1 MISGRSVFLKGVF
14 PFLALVLVAF
24 IAVKVLVK
32 PSDDDPVK
40 IDPALMVLVP
50 PETQLLMG
58 IRVKEIT
65 RTPVYSILRQKK
77 ILEPLE
83 EFVARTGINPDK
95 QLYEMLVTFDGQES
109 LVLARAKFNEEAA
122 LEPDIKGPGMQRFEH
137 GGRMFIGNE
146 QFAIAFVNASTGMLG
161 TTAYLRKIVDRLNAG
176 ELGMPAYFEEQQRHI
191 TRANY
196 VWMVTRGL
204 TPEMRAYLP
213 AQGNA
218 ANLLRL
224 LDGLRGSRVAV
235 DLRNDIVFRAHADMD
250 SPAAAEQLASA
261 LKGLAGLARLTT
273 SNENLDL
280 LKVYD
285 SLETKATEANVDV
298 SIRIGQAQVAK
309 VAESLPEGALQPAY

>member
-1 MISGRSVFLKGVF
+1 MISGKSIFWKGVF

-24 IAVKVLVK
+24 ILVKLLVK

-65 RTPVYSILRQKK
+65 KTPAYSILRKK
-77 ILEPLE
+77 KLLEPLE
-83 EFVARTGINPDK
+83 EFVARTGIDPEK
-95 QLYEMLVTFDGQES
+95 QLYELLITFDGRES
-109 LVLARAKFNEEAA
+109 LVLARAKFNEESA
-122 LEPDIKGPGMQRFEH
+122 LEPDIKGPGMRRFDH

-161 TTAYLRKIVDRLNAG
+161 TTPYLRKTVDRLNAG
-176 ELGMPAYFEEQQRHI
+176 QLGIPGYFEQQQQLI
-191 TRANY
+191 PRANY
-196 VWMVTRGL
+196 VWMITRGI

-213 AQGNA
+213 TQGNA

-224 LDGLRGSRVAV
+224 LDGMQSSRLMV
-235 DLRNDIVFRAHADMD
+235 DLRQDVVIRANAGMS

-280 LKVYD
+280 LQVYD
-285 SLETKATEANVDV
+285 SLEAKPTESRVDA
-298 SIRIGQAQVAK
+298 SLRIGQAQLPK
-309 VAESLPEGALQPAY
+309 VAEALPAGALQPQY

>member
-65 RTPVYSILRQKK
+65 QTPVYSILRQKK

-83 EFVARTGINPDK
+83 KFVARTGINPDK

-224 LDGLRGSRVAV
+224 LDGLKGSRVAV
-235 DLRNDIVFRAHADMD
+235 DLRNDIVIRAHADMD

-285 SLETKATEANVDV
+285 SLETTATEANVDA
-298 SIRIGQAQVAK
+298 SIRIAQAQVAK
-309 VAESLPEGALQPAY
+309 VAESLPDGALQPAY

>member
-65 RTPVYSILRQKK
+65 RTSVYSILRQKK

-146 QFAIAFVNASTGMLG
+146 QFAIAFVNASTGILG

>member
-65 RTPVYSILRQKK
+65 QTPVYSILRQKK

-196 VWMVTRGL
+196 VWIVTRGL

-224 LDGLRGSRVAV
+224 LDGLRGSRVAI
-235 DLRNDIVFRAHADMD
+235 DLRNDIVLRAHADMD

-280 LKVYD
+280 LNVYD

>member
-65 RTPVYSILRQKK
+65 QTPVYSILRQKR

-95 QLYEMLVTFDGQES
+95 QLYEMLVTFDGEES

-146 QFAIAFVNASTGMLG
+146 QFAIAFVNSSTGMLG

-196 VWMVTRGL
+196 VWMITRGL

-224 LDGLRGSRVAV
+224 LDGLKGSRVAI
-235 DLRNDIVFRAHADMD
+235 DLRNDIVIRAHADMD

-285 SLETKATEANVDV
+285 SLETTAAEANVDA
-298 SIRIGQAQVAK
+298 SIRIAQAQVAK
-309 VAESLPEGALQPAY
+309 VAESLPDGALQPAY

>member
-1 MISGRSVFLKGVF
+1 MISGRTIFLKGVF

-24 IAVKVLVK
+24 VLMKVLVK

-65 RTPVYSILRQKK
+65 GTPVYSILREKK
-77 ILEPLE
+77 LLEPLE
-83 EFVARTGINPDK
+83 EFVARTGIDPEK
-95 QLYEMLVTFDGQES
+95 QLYELLITFDGRES
-109 LVLARAKFNEEAA
+109 LVLARAKFNEESA
-122 LEPDIKGPGMQRFEH
+122 LEPDIKGPGMQRFDH

-146 QFAIAFVNASTGMLG
+146 QFAVAFVNASTGMLG
-161 TTAYLRKIVDRLNAG
+161 STPYLRQIVDRLNAG
-176 ELGMPAYFEEQQRHI
+176 QLGVPAFFAEQQKQI
-191 TRANY
+191 SRANY
-196 VWMVTRGL
+196 LWMITRGI

-213 AQGNA
+213 SQGNA

-224 LDGLRGSRVAV
+224 LNGMQSSRVMA
-235 DLRNDIVFRAHADMD
+235 DLREGVIIRAHADMD
-250 SPAAAEQLASA
+250 SPASAEQLASL

-273 SNENLDL
+273 SKEDLDL

-285 SLETKATEANVDV
+285 SLEATPTEAAVDASV
-298 SIRIGQAQVAK
+298 HIGRDQLAK
-309 VAESLPEGALQPAY
+309 VAGTLPAGSLKPAY

>member
-1 MISGRSVFLKGVF
+1 MVSGRSIFLKGVF

-24 IAVKVLVK
+24 IAVKVLMK
-32 PSDDDPVK
+32 PSDDDPVV

-50 PETQLLMG
+50 PETQLLLG

-65 RTPVYSILRQKK
+65 KTPVYTLLRQKK

-83 EFVARTGINPDK
+83 EFVTRTGINPDK
-95 QLYEMLVTFDGQES
+95 QLYEMLVTFDGEET

-122 LEPDIKGPGMQRFEH
+122 LEPDIKGPGMTRFDY

-146 QFAIAFVNASTGMLG
+146 QFAIAFVNSSTGMLG
-161 TTAYLRKIVDRLNAG
+161 STAYLRKTVDRLNAG
-176 ELGMPAYFEEQQRHI
+176 TLGMPEYFKRQQPLI

-196 VWMVTRGL
+196 VWMMTRGL

-213 AQGNA
+213 SQGNA

-224 LDGLRGSRVAV
+224 LNGMQGSRVAV
-235 DLRNDIVFRAHADMD
+235 DLRGDIVIRAHAGMD
-250 SPAAAEQLASA
+250 SPASAEQLASA

-273 SNENLDL
+273 SNENLGL

-285 SLETKATEANVDV
+285 SLETKAAGSEVDA
-298 SIRIGQAQVAK
+298 SIRIPQAEVTK
-309 VAESLPEGALQPAY
+309 FAESFPAGAFQSGY

>member
-1 MISGRSVFLKGVF
+1 MISGRSIFLRGVF
-14 PFLALVLVAF
+14 PFLGLVLLAF

-65 RTPVYSILRQKK
+65 KTPVYTILRQKK
-77 ILEPLE
+77 LLEPLE
-83 EFVARTGINPDK
+83 EFVARTGIDPEK
-95 QLYEMLVTFDGQES
+95 QLYEMLVTFDGEES

-122 LEPDIKGPGMQRFEH
+122 LEPDIKGPGMQRFDH

-146 QFAIAFVNASTGMLG
+146 QFAIAFVNSSTAMLG

-176 ELGMPAYFEEQQRHI
+176 TLGMPPYFAEQQRQI

-196 VWMVTRGL
+196 VWMITRGL

-224 LDGLRGSRVAV
+224 LDGLEGSRVAV
-235 DLRNDIVFRAHADMD
+235 DLRNDIVIRAHAAMN
-250 SPAAAEQLASA
+250 SPEAAEQLASA

-285 SLETKATEANVDV
+285 SLETKVTGTNIDA
-298 SIRIGQAQVAK
+298 SIRIAEAQVAK
-309 VAESLPEGALQPAY
+309 VAESLPSGAWQPGY

>member
-1 MISGRSVFLKGVF
+1 MISGRTVFLRGVF

-32 PSDDDPVK
+32 PSDDDPVV

-58 IRVKEIT
+58 FRVKEIT
-65 RTPVYSILRQKK
+65 KTPVYSILRQKK

-95 QLYEMLVTFDGQES
+95 QLYEMLVTFDGEES

-122 LEPDIKGPGMQRFEH
+122 LEPDIKGPGMLRFEY

-146 QFAIAFVNASTGMLG
+146 QFAIAFVNSSTGMLG
-161 TTAYLRKIVDRLNAG
+161 STAYLRKTVDRLNAG
-176 ELGMPAYFEEQQRHI
+176 SLGMPAYFKEQQPKI

-196 VWMVTRGL
+196 IWMMTREL
-204 TPEMRAYLP
+204 TPEMRAYMP
-213 AQGNA
+213 SQGNA

-224 LDGLRGSRVAV
+224 LDGMRGSRVAV
-235 DLRNDIVFRAHADMD
+235 DLRNDIVIRAHADMD

-261 LKGLAGLARLTT
+261 LKGLAGMARLMT

-285 SLETKATEANVDV
+285 SLETKATESSVAASV
-298 SIRIGQAQVAK
+298 RIPEAQVAK
-309 VAESLPEGALQPAY
+309 VAESVPEGALQPAF

>member
-146 QFAIAFVNASTGMLG
+146 QFAIAFVNASTGILG